1 MIRMRSDVRRVCR
14 FSFIRAIN
22 TLTAAYDTPPGEVR
36 RGFQGSLF
44 FPADLIRAFRID
56 APPH

>member
-1 MIRMRSDVRRVCR
+1 MRSDVRRVCR

-44 FPADLIRAFRID
+44 FAADLIRAFRID